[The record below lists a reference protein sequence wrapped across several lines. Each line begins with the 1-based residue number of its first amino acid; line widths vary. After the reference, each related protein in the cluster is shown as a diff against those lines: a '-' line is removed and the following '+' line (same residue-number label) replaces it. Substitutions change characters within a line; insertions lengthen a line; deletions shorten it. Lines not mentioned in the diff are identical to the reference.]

1 MYSWKRNLRPALAAL
16 VFLSALTG
24 LAYPA
29 AVWAGA
35 WILFPSQASGSLVRD
50 HGRIVGSLQIAQ
62 ATSDSGSFHPRPSAA
77 ASGFIADSSSGSNAG
92 PLNRSYVDTVI
103 PGRTAAYRNENGLPQ
118 SVPVPADAVTA
129 SGSGLDP
136 DITLGNALLQ
146 APRVARVRHLDPSVL
161 AAFVRSQAQDKIWY
175 AESERPVNV
184 LALNLALK
192 DDRIRNVKMALA
204 ARTSMGIA
212 RGQCLR

>member
-1 MYSWKRNLRPALAAL
+1 MSSWKRNLRPALAAL

-24 LAYPA
+24 LVYPA

-50 HGRIVGSLQIAQ
+50 HGRVVGSLQISQ
-62 ATSDSGSFHPRPSAA
+62 AASDSGSFHPRPSAA
-77 ASGFIADSSSGSNAG
+77 ASGYIADSSSGSNAG

-118 SVPVPADAVTA
+118 SVLVPADAVTA

-136 DITLGNALLQ
+136 DITLANALLQ
-146 APRVARVRHLDPSVL
+146 VPRVARVRHLDPSVL
-161 AAFVRSQAQDKIWY
+161 AAYVRSQAQDKIWY

-184 LALNLALK
+184 LVLNLALADGHTSDGK
-192 DDRIRNVKMALA
+192 VALVVGKP
-204 ARTSMGIA
+204 MGVA